1 MTIMEFSMIPLDQ
14 GASFSDFVA
23 RIVILV
29 DQSGLEYQ
37 LTPMG
42 TIVEGDWDDLLALLT
57 LCFIDLQKEADRISL
72 QVKFDY
78 RRGPGGRLRSKVQSV
93 QAKAGRPLKTSLNC

>member
-1 MTIMEFSMIPLDQ
+1 MEFSMIPLDK
-14 GASFSDFVA
+14 GPSFSRYVA
-23 RIVILV
+23 RILTLV

-42 TIVEGDWDDLLALLT
+42 TIVEGEWDDLLALLSR
-57 LCFIDLQKEADRISL
+57 CFQDLQREADRISL

-78 RRGPGGRLRSKVQSV
+78 RRGPAGRLKKKVLSVQSR
-93 QAKAGRPLKTSLNC
+93 AERPLKTSYNS

>member
-1 MTIMEFSMIPLDQ
+1 MTIMEFSMIPLDK
-14 GASFSDFVA
+14 GASFSTYVA
-23 RIVILV
+23 RILVLV

-42 TIVEGDWDDLLALLT
+42 TIVEGDWDDLLALLSR
-57 LCFIDLQKEADRISL
+57 CFQDLQQESDRISL

-78 RRGPGGRLRSKVQSV
+78 RRGSGGRLRNKVLSV
-93 QAKAGRPLKTSLNC
+93 QTKAGRPLKTAFNS

>member
-1 MTIMEFSMIPLDQ
+1 MTIMEFSMIPLDK
-14 GASFSDFVA
+14 GARFSAFVA
-23 RIVILV
+23 RILSLV

-42 TIVEGDWDDLLALLT
+42 TIVEGDWDQLLALLT
-57 LCFIDLQKEADRISL
+57 ICFQELQKDSDRISL

-78 RRGPGGRLRSKVQSV
+78 RRGPAGRLQNKVQSV
-93 QAKAGRPLKTSLNC
+93 QAKAGRPLKTSFNS

>member
-1 MTIMEFSMIPLDQ
+1 MTIMEFSMIPLDK
-14 GASFSDFVA
+14 GASFSAYVA
-23 RIVILV
+23 RILTLV

-42 TIVEGDWDDLLALLT
+42 TIVEGDWDDLLTLLSR
-57 LCFIDLQKEADRISL
+57 CFKDLQREADRISL

-78 RRGPGGRLRSKVQSV
+78 RRGPAGRLQSKVESV
-93 QAKAGRPLKTSLNC
+93 QSQAGRHLRTSINS